1 MLGLFGFGNI
11 IYVTLLLLNA
21 VSILSEERFL
31 VPLGLSASSPS
42 AASTSAYGGGYG
54 GGFDNYGT
62 PNASEGPGMKERMIT
77 LVAAIRT
84 VMRSELVCSSCE
96 RATRILLIPDL
107 VIFSSPDTA
116 QCGRDCIR
124 ALAGFFVK
132 IVC

>member
-42 AASTSAYGGGYG
+42 AASNSAYGGGYG
-54 GGFDNYGT
+54 GGFDNYGA
-62 PNASEGPGMKERMIT
+62 PNAGEGPGMKERMIT

-84 VMRSELVCSSCE
+84 VMRSKWFV
-96 RATRILLIPDL
+96 A
-107 VIFSSPDTA
+107 A
-116 QCGRDCIR
+116 GRR
-124 ALAGFFVK
+124 V
-132 IVC
+132 